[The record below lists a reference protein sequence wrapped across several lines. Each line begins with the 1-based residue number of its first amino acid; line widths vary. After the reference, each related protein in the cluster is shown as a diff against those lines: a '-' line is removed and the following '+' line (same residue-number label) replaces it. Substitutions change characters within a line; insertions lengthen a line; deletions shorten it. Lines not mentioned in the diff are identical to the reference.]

1 MDKPNYFD
9 SLKALS
15 DEEFLYEVFQNTIN
29 SMSREDQDK
38 FLDLLRKGAQI
49 NGKRY

>member
-1 MDKPNYFD
+1 MNNLSYFD
-9 SLKALS
+9 NLKELS

-38 FLDLLRKGAQI
+38 FLDLLRKGAKI